1 MTSVHFKLFFLY
13 IVTNAQLIVNYY
25 SYYSV
30 TIVNIFE
37 IGQFVRK

>member
-1 MTSVHFKLFFLY
+1 MTSVHFKLFLH
-13 IVTNAQLIVNYY
+13 IVNNAQLIENYY

-37 IGQFVRK
+37 VEQFVRK

>member
-1 MTSVHFKLFFLY
+1 MTSVHFKLFLY

>member
-1 MTSVHFKLFFLY
+1 MTSVHFKLFLY
-13 IVTNAQLIVNYY
+13 IVTNDQLIVN
-25 SYYSV
+25 YYSV

>member
-1 MTSVHFKLFFLY
+1 MTSVHFKLFLY
-13 IVTNAQLIVNYY
+13 TVTNAQLIVNYY